1 MEGQKTMGPSF
12 RDQIVQRLQIHLGE
26 VDVPVE
32 ELRACA
38 SDVIYLLEQMM
49 ESRQFDSA
57 VRQIIQRY
65 ADEWSEHSSRR
76 LLETQEDGAADVVYE
91 MLERQGR
98 TRALR
103 ALRRV
108 MLDLLEGKERPLDD
122 LGFFED
128 GDD

>member
-1 MEGQKTMGPSF
+1 MGPNF
-12 RDQIVQRLQIHLGE
+12 RDQVVERLQIHLGE

-32 ELRACA
+32 ELRAFA
-38 SDVIYLLEQMM
+38 SDVMYLLEQMM

-76 LLETQEDGAADVVYE
+76 LLETREDGAADVVYE

-108 MLDLLEGKERPLDD
+108 ILDLLEGKERPLDD

-128 GDD
+128 EDD

>member
-1 MEGQKTMGPSF
+1 MGPSF
-12 RDQIVQRLQIHLGE
+12 REQIVERLQIHLGE
-26 VDVPVE
+26 VDVPVD
-32 ELRACA
+32 ELRAFA
-38 SDVIYLLEQMM
+38 SDVMYLLEQMM

-76 LLETQEDGAADVVYE
+76 LLETAEDGATDVVYE

-98 TRALR
+98 NRALR

-108 MLDLLEGKERPLDD
+108 ILDVLEGKERPLDD

-128 GDD
+128 DDD